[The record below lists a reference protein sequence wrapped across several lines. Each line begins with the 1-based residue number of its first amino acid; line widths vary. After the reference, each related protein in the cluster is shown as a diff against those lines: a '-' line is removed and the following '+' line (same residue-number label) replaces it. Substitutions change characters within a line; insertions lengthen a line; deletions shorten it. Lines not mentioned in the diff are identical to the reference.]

1 MTHKQQAKDL
11 YNEFYVYSAHQ
22 NSVKV
27 RHGQALS
34 FAIKCCNRI
43 ILSNPYS
50 NPLNTKPESTMGFW
64 LDVLKELKKM

>member
-1 MTHKQQAKDL
+1 MTVKEQAKDL
-11 YNEFYVYSAHQ
+11 YNDFYTYSAHQ

-27 RHGQALS
+27 RHEQALS
-34 FAIKCCNRI
+34 FAIKCCNLI

-50 NPLNTKPESTMGFW
+50 NPLNTTPESTMSYW